1 MKPRVFI
8 GSSSESLDASALEE
22 ARQLIEK
29 GLSSQDLKEGQAAF
43 LEKRIPK
50 FRGL

>member
-1 MKPRVFI
+1 MKRI
-8 GSSSESLDASALEE
+8 MNLIASSERLETPALEE

-43 LEKRIPK
+43 LEKRKPNFK
-50 FRGL
+50 GQ